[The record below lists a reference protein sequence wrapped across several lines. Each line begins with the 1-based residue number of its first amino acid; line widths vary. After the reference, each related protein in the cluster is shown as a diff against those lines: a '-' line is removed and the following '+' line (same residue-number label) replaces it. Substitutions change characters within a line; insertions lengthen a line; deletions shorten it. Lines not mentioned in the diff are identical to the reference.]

1 MVSEVWVCVGRG
13 HFWGDGE
20 FDGYV
25 LGLTGLQ
32 EGTLGRKGRKRNV
45 YYDVMMSFL
54 FVVYYLIGYLHKVG
68 TCLGGGCIHLY

>member
-1 MVSEVWVCVGRG
+1 MVSEVWVHVGRGG

-20 FDGYV
+20 FDRYV

-32 EGTLGRKGRKRNV
+32 EGREGRKDV

-54 FVVYYLIGYLHKVG
+54 FVVYYLIGYLH
-68 TCLGGGCIHLY
+68 TYM

>member
-1 MVSEVWVCVGRG
+1 MVSEVWVHVDRGG

-20 FDGYV
+20 FDRYV

-32 EGTLGRKGRKRNV
+32 EGREGRKDV
-45 YYDVMMSFL
+45 YYDVMMSF
-54 FVVYYLIGYLHKVG
+54 FICYLLLNRVPTYIHVG

>member
-1 MVSEVWVCVGRG
+1 MVSEVWVHVGRG
-13 HFWGDGE
+13 LFLGRWE

-32 EGTLGRKGRKRNV
+32 EGREGRKDV

-54 FVVYYLIGYLHKVG
+54 FVVYYLIGYLH
-68 TCLGGGCIHLY
+68 TYM